1 MKHYEYVITTKIP
14 DYKRIDRISQLL
26 LFLAII
32 VFVFTS
38 FQNWHSAST
47 SPVIRLIAA
56 GFIAVYWLYCRIMAT
71 KKDRVPYYRI
81 GFSIAVIG
89 WLSLFSIS
97 KWSVVIAIFYLI
109 AAFLE
114 RQVKFP
120 EEIGVD
126 KSGITFNSF
135 PKKHHP
141 WNELTNLVI
150 KDNIIT
156 IDYKNNKIF
165 QKEIESDVSYDVEKE
180 FNHFC
185 SQQLSRS

>member
-26 LFLAII
+26 LLLAVI

-38 FQNWHSAST
+38 LQNWHIAST

-56 GFIAVYWLYCRIMAT
+56 GFIAVYWLYCRIIAT
-71 KKDRVPYYRI
+71 KKDRIPYYRI

-89 WLSLFSIS
+89 WLTLFNVS

-126 KSGITFNSF
+126 KSGITFNSL
-135 PKKHHP
+135 PKKHHS
-141 WNELTNLVI
+141 WNELANLI
-150 KDNIIT
+150 LKDNIIT
-156 IDYKNNKIF
+156 IDYKNNKIY
-165 QKEIESDVSYDVEKE
+165 QKEIESEVSDDIEKE
-180 FNHFC
+180 FNHYC
-185 SQQLSRS
+185 SQQLSRF

>member
-14 DYKRIDRISQLL
+14 DYKRIDGISQLL

-32 VFVFTS
+32 VFVFS
-38 FQNWHSAST
+38 SLQNWHSAST

-56 GFIAVYWLYCRIMAT
+56 AFIAIYWLYCRIIAT
-71 KKDRVPYYRI
+71 KKDRIPYYRI

-89 WLSLFSIS
+89 WLTLFSVS
-97 KWSVVIAIFYLI
+97 KWAIVIAVFYLI

-126 KSGITFNSF
+126 KSGVTFNSF
-135 PKKHHP
+135 PKKHHS
-141 WNELTNLVI
+141 WSELNNLLI
-150 KDNIIT
+150 KDNMIT
-156 IDYKNNKIF
+156 IDYKNNKIY
-165 QKEIESDVSYDVEKE
+165 QKEIEFDVSDDIENE
-180 FNHFC
+180 FNQFC
-185 SQQLSRS
+185 SQQLSKS